1 VFGDIPPSDMV
12 RDAWEGWN
20 TDRRRAAVKA
30 VLNRVTVNPA
40 GSSAYGTRDR
50 KLMLQAVRERTEFDW
65 RF

>member
-1 VFGDIPPSDMV
+1 IPASDMV

-30 VLNRVTVNPA
+30 VMNRVIVNPHI
-40 GSSAYGTRDR
+40 GR
-50 KLMLQAVRERTEFDW
+50 KGGPMLSQEVKLQFVRERTEFDW